1 VGHGSA
7 IAEHGIRLRH
17 FGSAYTL
24 AEIQNQ
30 VSLMAWRD
38 LYFYWRDRHVD
49 GRPPSRAQIDPP
61 LDLPRLLPN
70 LILYDRV
77 DGDFRVRLAGSEIVR
92 RGGRDAT
99 GRKLIQDMATY
110 EGMIT
115 LIEFLTRIFET
126 ETPVIFSVARS
137 DAGAFGAIG
146 ILLPVTG
153 SDGKVAMVL
162 GGVFYRA
169 SRTGVLAEPW
179 KPGALT
185 ELSLADML
193 EQDIE
198 VFR

>member
-1 VGHGSA
+1 MGHGPA
-7 IAEHGIRLRH
+7 IAEHEIRLRH

-24 AEIQNQ
+24 AEIQNR
-30 VSLMAWRD
+30 VNLMAWRD

-49 GRPPSRAQIDPP
+49 SRPPGRAEIDPP
-61 LDLPRLLPN
+61 LDHPQLLPN

-115 LIEFLTRIFET
+115 LIEFLGRIFMT
-126 ETPVIFSVARS
+126 ATPVIYSVARS

-146 ILLPVTG
+146 ILMPLCAV
-153 SDGKVAMVL
+153 DGTVEMVL
-162 GGVFYRA
+162 GGVFYRQT
-169 SRTGVLAEPW
+169 RTGAPAEPW
-179 KPGALT
+179 TPGALT
-185 ELSLADML
+185 ELSLPHML
-193 EQDIE
+193 EQDTGE
-198 VFR
+198 FR